1 MTASD
6 LTDAMYSYSW
16 PLPPH
21 QFKRR
26 VVVAASALNMEEG
39 EKRTVVASGLKGG
52 REVYWALPDWM
63 HEGHLLLNRYPVIRE
78 PQYTMAYGRD
88 VAQKITEAPEGAS
101 NDVAKEDGRLK

>member
-52 REVYWALPDWM
+52 VRCI
-63 HEGHLLLNRYPVIRE
+63 GHSLTGCTRGTYF
-78 PQYTMAYGRD
+78 
-88 VAQKITEAPEGAS
+88 
-101 NDVAKEDGRLK
+101 